1 MSDPSGGSGTQSAG
15 DAIDPAAA
23 VERHELEDATVR
35 SVRWT
40 AGSQLGLQVVAFAST
55 LVIARFIG
63 PAEFGR
69 AAIALIVVALASPLG
84 FQAFGASLVRLKQVE
99 RSHLESVVFVSVATG
114 AFLTCATFLLAPLL
128 IEPFFGSRVAMFVQ
142 IISPAWLLTSANALP
157 IALLQRRM
165 DFRNL
170 SIAETGSTLTGIGVT
185 LGLAVAGFGGEA
197 IVLGSLATLLS
208 ATLYY
213 MYIVPLVRPRWHRS
227 ATREIVAFG
236 LPLALSSLTYIAYM
250 NVDYLIIGARLGGT
264 ATGLYRRG
272 YQLAVEYQSKV
283 SGILQRVAF
292 PMLARADGLED
303 MQRIRA
309 RICRLHITILAAP
322 ILSLAPLAPA
332 LVPLLFG
339 QDWQEA
345 VRPTQLLV
353 PVGLTAAI
361 AVGIGP
367 LFMAAGKPLAL
378 LVPNSVSLLLYAVVV
393 YCATSFGLTT
403 ACVAVSVYEVVWILS
418 YFAVAGRL
426 LDVTL
431 RTLMTDVTPGVV
443 SGSVLL
449 LVTFPTTVG
458 LRAAGASNILIVIGG
473 GTVAYISYA
482 LVLRIFFLSAWA
494 DAVMLLQRAAP
505 FLPFARRPPE
515 LPQPQ

>member
-1 MSDPSGGSGTQSAG
+1 MGGSGTRSAG
-15 DAIDPAAA
+15 DATDPAAA
-23 VERHELEDATVR
+23 AIKRRGSKTQQFGAC
-35 SVRWT
+35 
-40 AGSQLGLQVVAFAST
+40 AGLQLQLGLQVVAFAST

-84 FQAFGASLVRLKQVE
+84 FQAFGSSLVRLKHVE
-99 RSHLESVVFVSVATG
+99 RFHLESVVCSVAAG
-114 AFLTCATFLLAPLL
+114 AILTCATFLLAPLL

-142 IISPAWLLTSANALP
+142 IISPAWLLTSVNALP

-185 LGLAVAGFGGEA
+185 LGLAVAGFDGEA

-208 ATLYY
+208 AALYY
-213 MYIVPLVRPRWHRS
+213 MYIVPLVRPRWHREAS
-227 ATREIVAFG
+227 REIVAFG
-236 LPLALSSLTYIAYM
+236 LPVALSSLTYIAYID
-250 NVDYLIIGARLGGT
+250 VDYLIIGARLGGT

-292 PMLARADGLED
+292 PMLARAEGLED

-309 RICRLHITILAAP
+309 RICRLHITLLAAP

-345 VRPTQLLV
+345 IRPTQLLV
-353 PVGLTAAI
+353 PVGLTAVI

-378 LVPNSVSLLLYAVVV
+378 LVPNSVSLILYAIVV

-403 ACVAVSVYEVVWILS
+403 VCMAV
-418 YFAVAGRL
+418 
-426 LDVTL
+426 
-431 RTLMTDVTPGVV
+431 
-443 SGSVLL
+443 
-449 LVTFPTTVG
+449 
-458 LRAAGASNILIVIGG
+458 
-473 GTVAYISYA
+473 
-482 LVLRIFFLSAWA
+482 
-494 DAVMLLQRAAP
+494 
-505 FLPFARRPPE
+505 
-515 LPQPQ
+515 